1 MNAHPT
7 AVSADKG
14 RRVLTIVWDNGM
26 AVEYPFQLLA
36 DNCRCANCN
45 EERAALAER
54 GERFV
59 AKSSELL
66 SIEPVGSYA
75 LSIVWKGGCRFGIF
89 TWEYLG
95 GDLLAVVAEQRRRES
110 GSA

>member
-1 MNAHPT
+1 MSNRPT

-14 RRVLTIVWDNGM
+14 RRMLTIRWDNGM
-26 AVEYPFQLLA
+26 TVDYPFQLLA

-89 TWEYLG
+89 TWEYLSGELLVEVARKTTPPPG
-95 GDLLAVVAEQRRRES
+95 G
-110 GSA
+110 